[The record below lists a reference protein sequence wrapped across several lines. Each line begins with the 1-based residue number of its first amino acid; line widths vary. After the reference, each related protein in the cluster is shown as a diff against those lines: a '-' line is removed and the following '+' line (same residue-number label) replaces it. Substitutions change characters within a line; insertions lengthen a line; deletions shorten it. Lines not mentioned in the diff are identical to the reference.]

1 MPLRT
6 TNAGFERMYVFVPTV
21 EPIVGVRFRPLE
33 RASLMRAE
41 LEKWITDIGA
51 EVRLRA
57 QIASLDARTQR
68 IDDLLKIIA
77 EREISAS
84 AAKRVSTR

>member
-1 MPLRT
+1 MRT
-6 TNAGFERMYVFVPTV
+6 
-21 EPIVGVRFRPLE
+21 
-33 RASLMRAE
+33 E

-68 IDDLLKIIA
+68 INDLLKIIA
-77 EREISAS
+77 ERETAAS
-84 AAKRVSTR
+84 GAKRVIQR

>member
-1 MPLRT
+1 MRT
-6 TNAGFERMYVFVPTV
+6 
-21 EPIVGVRFRPLE
+21 
-33 RASLMRAE
+33 E

-57 QIASLDARTQR
+57 NVAALQARTRR

-77 EREISAS
+77 EREVADPLRDSPAS
-84 AAKRVSTR
+84 GNVRNRT

>member
-1 MPLRT
+1 
-6 TNAGFERMYVFVPTV
+6 
-21 EPIVGVRFRPLE
+21 
-33 RASLMRAE
+33 MRAD

>member
-1 MPLRT
+1 MRT
-6 TNAGFERMYVFVPTV
+6 
-21 EPIVGVRFRPLE
+21 
-33 RASLMRAE
+33 E

-57 QIASLDARTQR
+57 NIAALQARSQR

-77 EREISAS
+77 EREVAKSRE
-84 AAKRVSTR
+84 KRVSPR